1 VTADKKLKEFDH
13 YDPAMAADPYP
24 LLSELR
30 ERCPVSHSTAHGG
43 FWTATRYE
51 DVQDLCSRPEDF
63 SSRYTSVP
71 TDIGLGDF
79 RIPPLQLDPPEHSRF
94 KKILAPVFTPGQVR
108 QFEETTRDYVT
119 ALLDGLIPNGAFDAS
134 HDFARLV
141 PTAVLCQV
149 LGDPGAIDGLSHMVE
164 SLLENAA
171 VDRDAALA
179 GGMEIFAYV
188 SGLLFQKKEQPGND
202 VLSTLLATEI
212 DGERLSD
219 DEVTF
224 VGILLALAGIDT
236 TWSTLALIILHLAT
250 HPDDQQRLREHP
262 ELLETAREE
271 FLRVY
276 APVTVAREVTRDT
289 TLGDEKL
296 TAGEMV
302 LVSFPSANR
311 DEAVFDRAD
320 EVVLDRPNV
329 KHLAFGSGIHRCL
342 GMHFAR
348 MELRICLSEIL
359 RRVPPFELDPDQEV
373 TWALGQVRRPKT
385 VPIRFIQP

>member
-1 VTADKKLKEFDH
+1 MTTSSNDLRQFDH
-13 YDPAMAADPYP
+13 YDDAQVADPYP
-24 LLSELR
+24 LLADLR
-30 ERCPVSHSTAHGG
+30 SRCPVSHSSAHGG
-43 FWTATRYE
+43 FWLATRYA
-51 DVQDLCSRPEDF
+51 DIQDLCGRPEDF

-94 KKILAPVFTPGQVR
+94 KKILAPVFTPGQVG
-108 QFEETTRDYVT
+108 QFEASTRAYVT
-119 ALLDGLIPNGAFDAS
+119 TLLDELIPRGHFDAS
-134 HDFARLV
+134 RDFARLV

-149 LGDPGAIDGLSHMVE
+149 LGDPGAIDVLSHTVE

-171 VDRDAALA
+171 VDPDAALQ
-179 GGMEIFAYV
+179 GGMEVFAYV
-188 SGLLFQKKEQPGND
+188 SGLVAERKTQPGSD
-202 VLSTLLATEI
+202 VLSVLLATEI

-219 DEVTF
+219 EEVTF
-224 VGILLALAGIDT
+224 VGILLVLAGIDT

-250 HPDDQQRLREHP
+250 HGEDQRRLREHP
-262 ELLETAREE
+262 ELLESAREE

-276 APVTVAREVTRDT
+276 APVTVAREVAQDT
-289 TLGDEKL
+289 VLGGTAL
-296 TAGEMV
+296 TKGEMI

-311 DEAVFDRAD
+311 DETVFDRAD
-320 EVVLDRPNV
+320 QVVLDRPNI

-359 RRVPPFELDPDQEV
+359 SRVPFFELDGEESV
-373 TWALGQVRRPKT
+373 TWALGQVRRPKS
-385 VPIRFIQP
+385 VPIHFSE